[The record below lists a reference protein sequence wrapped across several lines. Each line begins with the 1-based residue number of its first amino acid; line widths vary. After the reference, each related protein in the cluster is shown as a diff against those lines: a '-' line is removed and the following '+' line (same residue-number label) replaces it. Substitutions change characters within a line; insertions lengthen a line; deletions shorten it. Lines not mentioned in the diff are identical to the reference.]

1 MMIYKCI
8 VILLILLPSLGLA
21 QIPPPTNQFKEQQ
34 TQIEYLNQII
44 GIALDYTPS
53 SLRLHDFIF
62 DWIGKPYRF
71 GGESKKGIVEFED
84 SSDKTFIMYIDDEP
98 KCEFTVHEDGLIG
111 VTDLNGEFFENKQLE
126 VKYVTMMLEQASMDV
141 NGDEYKIKAQFIN

>member
-1 MMIYKCI
+1 MK
-8 VILLILLPSLGLA
+8 
-21 QIPPPTNQFKEQQ
+21 
-34 TQIEYLNQII
+34 
-44 GIALDYTPS
+44 
-53 SLRLHDFIF
+53 
-62 DWIGKPYRF
+62 
-71 GGESKKGIVEFED
+71 KKGIVEFED
-84 SSDKTFIMYIDDEP
+84 SSDKTFIMYINDEP